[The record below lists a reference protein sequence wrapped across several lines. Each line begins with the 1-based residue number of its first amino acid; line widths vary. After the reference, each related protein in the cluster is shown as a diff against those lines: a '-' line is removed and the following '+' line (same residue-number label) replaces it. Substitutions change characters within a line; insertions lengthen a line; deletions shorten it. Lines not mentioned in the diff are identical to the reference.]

1 MVDSASGL
9 LTFNPGDTSKTVSFV
24 VLGDT
29 RRESN
34 VTFSI
39 ELTDAFGATISKSIG
54 TAAIIDND

>member
-9 LTFNPGDTSKTVSFV
+9 LTFNPGDTSKTVSFI

-34 VTFSI
+34 ETFSI
-39 ELTDAFGATISKSIG
+39 ELTDPFGATISKSVG
-54 TAAIIDND
+54 TATIIDND